1 MIIIIAITITII
13 IIAIIMIVNIKLIN
27 SLINN
32 NNIFYIK
39 SINNKTILI
48 II

>member
-1 MIIIIAITITII
+1 MI
-13 IIAIIMIVNIKLIN
+13 MFVNIKLIN

-39 SINNKTILI
+39 SINNNNKIILI
-48 II
+48 LIEIQIQIQIE

>member
-1 MIIIIAITITII
+1 M
-13 IIAIIMIVNIKLIN
+13 IIMIVNIKLIN

-39 SINNKTILI
+39 SINNNNKTILI
-48 II
+48 QILIL